1 MAETK
6 KYLDLN
12 GLGYAIRK
20 MDAKKADIESPA
32 FTGTPTINDKKIL
45 TNSSLD
51 DNIILQTTE
60 KDESISLVASNGNL
74 SLFGSEQISLDS
86 VGDITLRTS
95 GNGTVTYNGTEIA
108 TTNTVST
115 LLDDELDTRLDE
127 VLSDK
132 IGDAIEETVGD
143 RLDEKADIESP
154 VFTGTPTTPAP
165 ANGDKSLQI
174 ANTK

>member
-45 TNSSLD
+45 TNNSLD
-51 DNIILQTTE
+51 DNIILQATE
-60 KDESISLVASNGNL
+60 KDQNVSLVATNGNL
-74 SLFGSEQISLDS
+74 SLFSGKQVLLDS
-86 VGDITLRTS
+86 VGNIALHTS
-95 GNGTVTYNGTEIA
+95 GSGVATYNGEEIA
-108 TTNTVST
+108 TTNTVSD
-115 LLDDELDTRLDE
+115 LLDSELDTRLDE
-127 VLSDK
+127 VLGDK

-143 RLDEKADIESP
+143 RLDEKADINSP

-165 ANGDKSLQI
+165 EQGDKSLQI